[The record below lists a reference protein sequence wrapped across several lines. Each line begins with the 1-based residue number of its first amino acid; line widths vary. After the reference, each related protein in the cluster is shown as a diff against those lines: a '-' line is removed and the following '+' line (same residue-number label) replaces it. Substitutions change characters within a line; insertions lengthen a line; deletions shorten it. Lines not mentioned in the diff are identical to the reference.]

1 MAKRSNFQNAKNG
14 MIPSGL
20 GGVRGGLIESERSD
34 SNPPPARL
42 TFHRRTAKYC
52 ENRSMGA
59 WFQLGSAIGPIGRPP
74 VAHSLHKKPERS
86 EADRRAMQN
95 GGTPAAAEEAR
106 CDVRGTSAEPRAS
119 GAANAA
125 REHPPANGVES
136 RARRRERSERA
147 GRARSARRRAKRAR
161 IVFPEGADSPRIFC
175 PECAD
180 SPRIFCR
187 ERVDS
192 PRIFCPEHA
201 DFPRIFC
208 RERVDSPR
216 IFCPEHADSPRIFWC
231 VGGAGTLNVPHGPFF
246 VLKRRFHRR
255 FLGAGAALIRR
266 PAVFFSPPR
275 GPDFFPARIFGLGAP
290 GRGPEFFR
298 GRAVSGLR

>member
-175 PECAD
+175 PE
-180 SPRIFCR
+180 
-187 ERVDS
+187 
-192 PRIFCPEHA
+192 
-201 DFPRIFC
+201 
-208 RERVDSPR
+208 
-216 IFCPEHADSPRIFWC
+216 HADSPRIFWC

-255 FLGAGAALIRR
+255 FLEAGAALIRR
-266 PAVFFSPPR
+266 PAVFFPPPR